1 MPLSVQDLS
10 ELTDWRRELHR
21 WPELSGQEAKTAR
34 RVEAALAA
42 SGPDRIVTMLGGHG
56 VAALYEGRAAGPTVM
71 LRAELD
77 GLPIDEIGDVPHR
90 SQNAGRGHL
99 CGHDGHMA
107 TLVAVARVLAR
118 ERPRRG
124 RVVLLFQPAEENGAG
139 AAAVLAD
146 PRFAE
151 FAPDWAFALHNLP
164 GLPLG
169 RVALADGPVNC
180 ASRGMRIALMGR
192 TAHASL
198 PEHGISPM
206 TAVASLMPGLT
217 ALGAGGPLSGH
228 YRLVTITH
236 AWLGAPAFGI
246 APGQAE
252 VWATLRTLTDAGMDG
267 LCAEAE
273 CLARDTAAGAGVGVE
288 IGYADVFVHCEN
300 DQDAVE
306 QLRDALAAERVPL
319 EPGELP
325 MRASEDFGRFGKIAR
340 SAMFFLGA
348 GEKHAS
354 LHNPDYDYPDEL
366 IGIGA
371 RVFVRTLRQL
381 LD

>member
-56 VAALYEGRAAGPTVM
+56 VVALYEGRAAGPTVM

-90 SQNAGRGHL
+90 SRNAGRGHL

-169 RVALADGPVNC
+169 RVVLADGPVNC

-273 CLARDTAAGAGVGVE
+273 CLARDAAAGAGVGVE

-300 DQDAVE
+300 DPDAVE